1 MSSSVAAGSYFLNRS
16 LFICDNLDLLRNLDN
31 ESVDLVCTDP
41 PFAKNQTFKGKIK
54 PSLEESEIA
63 AEKKLLS
70 DWGIRSRNDAE
81 AAGILWPYDQEYNDA
96 WFKDIWRYKKVVHE
110 DWTNQIAVDWE
121 AVSHILEAALK
132 CKGENMAAYLV
143 YMAVR
148 IIEIYRVL
156 KPTGSFFI
164 HCDQTAS
171 HYLKAVIDAV
181 FGAKQFRNEIVWQR
195 AGGRAKGS
203 QHEPKSFGNDCDSIL
218 FYGKSDKA
226 KFNGCYKQLSDE
238 ELHKKFPERDY
249 RGRYN
254 TTTPLFNQPSMNERP
269 NLCYEYNGVTNP
281 HPSGWRVSK
290 EKLKAMD
297 KRGEII
303 WREGKTPLRKSYLED
318 YKGKP
323 IGNLWTDIQNLTGE
337 DEKTGYP
344 TQKPVVLA
352 ERIILAA
359 TDEGDVVLDPFAGC
373 AYVPVA
379 AERNRRQW
387 IACDISIRALTV
399 LRRQFAKFAY
409 SVDGKTSD
417 SQLEGL
423 SIVQTFTRSPND
435 LPVRTDEDP
444 IKTPRMKPL
453 PKLEYKVPSSDIPE
467 DEMKRILLE
476 FSDWQAWCCGF
487 ANRMPDGTIIETTD
501 NFHLDHIDPKSN
513 KGSNQIM
520 NRAPLCPAHNS
531 RKKDREIALKR
542 LRDEIEQANELKVNS
557 RDDLVDLV
565 EAREYSMSAYK
576 EWPAKQNK

>member
-63 AEKKLLS
+63 AERKLLS
-70 DWGIRSRNDAE
+70 DWGVRSRNDAE

-121 AVSHILEAALK
+121 AVSKVIDAALSAN
-132 CKGENMAAYLV
+132 GENMAAYLT

-148 IIEIYRVL
+148 MIEIHRVL
-156 KPTGSFFI
+156 KPTGSLYL
-164 HCDQTAS
+164 HCDPTAS
-171 HYLKAVIDAV
+171 HYLKTVLDAI
-181 FGAKQFRNEIVWQR
+181 FGSENFRNEIVWRIGWVSGYKTQKR
-195 AGGRAKGS
+195 GWILN
-203 QHEPKSFGNDCDSIL
+203 HDIILYYLKSEEAAEKFNKEYLPYSEGYVRRDGKPPTGQGIPIEDTWNCSENDRLDSIMI
-218 FYGKSDKA
+218 KS
-226 KFNGCYKQLSDE
+226 LS
-238 ELHKKFPERDY
+238 
-249 RGRYN
+249 
-254 TTTPLFNQPSMNERP
+254 
-269 NLCYEYNGVTNP
+269 
-281 HPSGWRVSK
+281 
-290 EKLKAMD
+290 
-297 KRGEII
+297 
-303 WREGKTPLRKSYLED
+303 
-318 YKGKP
+318 
-323 IGNLWTDIQNLTGE
+323 

-344 TQKPVVLA
+344 TQKNIALA
-352 ERIILAA
+352 ERIIRAS

-387 IACDISIRALTV
+387 IACDISVRALTV
-399 LRRQFAKFAY
+399 LRRQFKKFHYKIDNDPSAEE
-409 SVDGKTSD
+409 GK
-417 SQLEGL
+417 LEL
-423 SIVQTFTRSPND
+423 LYAEIATRSPND

-531 RKKDREIALKR
+531 RKKDREITLKR

>member
-1 MSSSVAAGSYFLNRS
+1 MSSSAAVGSHFLNRN
-16 LFICDNLDLLRNLDN
+16 LFICDNLHLLRNLDN

-41 PFAKNQTFKGKIK
+41 PFAKNQTFKGKIRPPLK
-54 PSLEESEIA
+54 DTEIA
-63 AEKKLLS
+63 AEKQLLS

-81 AAGILWPYDQEYNDA
+81 TAGILWPYDQKYNDA

-110 DWTNQIAVDWE
+110 DWINQIADDWK

-132 CKGENMAAYLV
+132 CKGENMAAYLT

-148 IIEIYRVL
+148 IIEINRVL
-156 KPTGSFFI
+156 KPTGTFFL
-164 HCDQTAS
+164 HCDHTAS

-203 QHEPKSFGNDCDSIL
+203 QHDPKSFGNDCDSIL
-218 FYGKSDKA
+218 FYGKSDEA
-226 KFNGCYKQLSDE
+226 KFNGCYRQLSDE
-238 ELHKKFPERDY
+238 ELHKKFPERDH

-269 NLCYEYNGVTNP
+269 NLCYEYNGVENP

-290 EKLKAMD
+290 EKLKEMD

-303 WREGKTPLRKSYLED
+303 WRDGKTPLRKSYLED

-323 IGNLWTDIQNLTGE
+323 IGNLWSDIQNLIGE
-337 DEKTGYP
+337 EEKTGYP

-423 SIVQTFTRSPND
+423 SIVQTFTRSPKD
-435 LPVRTDEDP
+435 LPKRTDKDP
-444 IKTPRMKPL
+444 KQTPKIKPM
-453 PKLEYKVPSSDIPE
+453 PKREYKVPSSDIPE
-467 DEMKRILLE
+467 DEMKRILLK
-476 FSDWQAWCCGF
+476 FSGWQAWCCGF
-487 ANRMPDGTIIETTD
+487 ANRMPDGTIIKTID

-513 KGSNQIM
+513 QGSNQIV

-531 RKKDREIALKR
+531 RKKDREITLKR
-542 LRDEIEQANELKVNS
+542 LREEIEQANELKVNS

-565 EAREYSMSAYK
+565 EAREYSMAAFR
-576 EWPAKQNK
+576 EWPV